1 MATTE
6 QAVKFGLKNAY
17 YALYDDTSGK
27 YGTPKRLNGAVSLSI
42 SREGDESTFYAD
54 DIAYYSTNSN
64 AGYSGELEIATLKD
78 DMRIDLLGQQTD
90 ANGVLLESTD
100 DVPPTF
106 ALLYEVSGNINNQR
120 FAFYNCTLS
129 RPETE
134 ANTKEDTVEPD
145 TDTLEIRMIS
155 RAFTYGTDT
164 LNLVKGS
171 VLNTTETADTYND
184 WFNKVYEPTK
194 ASA

>member
-17 YALYDDTSGK
+17 YALYDDTTGK
-27 YGTPKRLNGAVSLSI
+27 YSTPKRLNGAVSLSI

-78 DMRIDLLGQQTD
+78 EMRIDLLGQQTD

-171 VLNTTETADTYND
+171 VLNTAETADTYND

>member
-17 YALYDDTSGK
+17 YALYDDTTGK
-27 YGTPKRLNGAVSLSI
+27 YSTPKRLNGAVSLSI

-54 DIAYYSTNSN
+54 DIAYYSTISN
-64 AGYSGELEIATLKD
+64 AGYSGELEISTLKD
-78 DMRIDLLGQQTD
+78 EMRIDLLGQQAD

>member
-17 YALYDDTSGK
+17 YALYDDTTGK
-27 YGTPKRLNGAVSLSI
+27 YSTPKRLNGAVSLSI

-64 AGYSGELEIATLKD
+64 AGYSGEIEIATLKD
-78 DMRIDLLGQQTD
+78 EMRIDLLGQQTD

-171 VLNTTETADTYND
+171 VINTTETADTYNN
-184 WFNKVYEPTK
+184 WFTKVYEPTK